1 LSVFHVALGIY
12 DGDYSQGVANNEYFL
27 PGNMH
32 RATLVYVISH
42 DLVGPASNLNIRKT
56 LVEQHTP
63 EIVVHG
69 LVNNNDV
76 EKLFDM

>member
-1 LSVFHVALGIY
+1 
-12 DGDYSQGVANNEYFL
+12 VANKAYFL

-32 RATLVYVISH
+32 RATQSYVVSH
-42 DLVGPASNLNIRKT
+42 PLVGPASNLNSRKM

-63 EIVVHG
+63 EIVIHG